1 MGFVAI
7 SAFLSNNSARASSFE
22 RSVKSAS
29 STTVRQAPGAW
40 MLLSDEAARSA
51 MMGLWDELTW
61 ELQKPDIL
69 LFNYFLGYL
78 SVARCLNSNTPAACS
93 CP

>member
-1 MGFVAI
+1 
-7 SAFLSNNSARASSFE
+7 
-22 RSVKSAS
+22 
-29 STTVRQAPGAW
+29 